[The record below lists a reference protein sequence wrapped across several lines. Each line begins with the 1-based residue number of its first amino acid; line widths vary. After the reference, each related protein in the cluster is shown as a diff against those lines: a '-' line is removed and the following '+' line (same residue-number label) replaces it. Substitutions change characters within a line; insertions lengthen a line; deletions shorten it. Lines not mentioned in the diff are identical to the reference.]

1 MNITHVT
8 VQPSTSLL
16 QTDLSCICALWY
28 AIILRMN
35 TLDIIYEDKALII
48 CHKPAG
54 IATQTRRTGQTDMES
69 MLRNHIA
76 TQGHPPY
83 TGIIHRL
90 DQPVEGV
97 MVFAKTQEAAG
108 ILSRQVREHSIGK
121 HYYALVQLADCC
133 SFSQTTN
140 LSPEGTLTD
149 YLSFD
154 KKKNLASVVSPD
166 NKDAK
171 KAVLDY
177 HVVSEHDGHAL
188 LDILLHTGRHHQIRI
203 QLSHR
208 GVPVCGDS
216 KYGSGFHTMPAL
228 CSYRIVFIHPLT
240 GKKMDYTVHP
250 HNPLFDGYL

>member
-1 MNITHVT
+1 M
-8 VQPSTSLL
+8 ST
-16 QTDLSCICALWY
+16 IPY
-28 AIILRMN
+28 PEIIH
-35 TLDIIYEDKALII
+35 EDNSIII

-54 IATQTRRTGQTDMES
+54 IATQTRRTGQQDMES
-69 MLRNHIA
+69 MLRNHA
-76 TQGHPPY
+76 AAQGQPPY

-97 MVFAKTQEAAG
+97 MVFARNKEAAG

-121 HYYALVQLADCC
+121 HYYALVRLADGC
-133 SFSQTTN
+133 SFAQTTG
-140 LSPEGTLTD
+140 LAPKGTLTD

-154 KKKNLASVVSPD
+154 KKKNLASVVPAD
-166 NKDAK
+166 NKNAR

-177 HVVSEHDGHAL
+177 HVVSEHDGNAL

-208 GVPVCGDS
+208 GIPICGDR
-216 KYGSGFHTMPAL
+216 KYGNDAGTMPAL
-228 CSYRIVFIHPLT
+228 CAYRIVFTHPLT
-240 GKKMDYTVHP
+240 GKKMDYTVRP